1 MQQFQPRSCVGY
13 VQSLGNLRLR
23 QAAQVQRIPGLGV
36 LDGVVNRFLSDEI
49 VVSPLWGYA

>member
-1 MQQFQPRSCVGY
+1 VQQFQPRSCVGY